1 MGEKYVLLALKQQY
15 VDTTSSL
22 KFLQSLRRIANSMI
36 ASKMGGSQ
44 MILILKL
51 SALYSRNRSDFSP
64 RSWSDLPFT
73 ILLKVR
79 ISVQS
84 SSCTNKNENI
94 CYLLLFSFTM
104 AGIIHR
110 LLL

>member
-1 MGEKYVLLALKQQY
+1 
-15 VDTTSSL
+15 
-22 KFLQSLRRIANSMI
+22 MI

-73 ILLKVR
+73 ILLKV
-79 ISVQS
+79 
-84 SSCTNKNENI
+84 
-94 CYLLLFSFTM
+94 
-104 AGIIHR
+104 
-110 LLL
+110 